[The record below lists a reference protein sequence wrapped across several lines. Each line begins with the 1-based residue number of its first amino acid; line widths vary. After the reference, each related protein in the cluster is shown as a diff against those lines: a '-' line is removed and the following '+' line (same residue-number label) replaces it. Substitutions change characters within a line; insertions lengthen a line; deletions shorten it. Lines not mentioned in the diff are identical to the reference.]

1 MSWTDD
7 RVATLTKMWKDGRS
21 AAEIAKELGGV
32 TRNAVIGK
40 AHRLGLSGRAS
51 PIKKKKETAKK
62 TATKT
67 AAKKTTKTTKKKAA
81 AKAEEKPE
89 ASAKQQKMVTDAIKA
104 AAAEEPSKAKE
115 GGITLLELT
124 ERVCKWPIG
133 DPQESDFH
141 FCGMPSMNSLP
152 YCEEHAAMAY
162 QTPRKAGA
170 AAKTKGSLKIVGD
183 EKKAKDGKDTK
194 AEDEIDEED
203 LEVDID
209 DLADIDNKE
218 VDDDDTDGDDADIKN
233 AS

>member
-62 TATKT
+62 TTTKA

-81 AKAEEKPE
+81 AKTEEKVE

-104 AAAEEPSKAKE
+104 AAAEAPSKAKE

-141 FCGMPSMNSLP
+141 FCGMPSLNSLP

-170 AAKTKGSLKIVGD
+170 AAAKTKGSLKIVGD
-183 EKKAKDGKDTK
+183 DKKGQDG
-194 AEDEIDEED
+194 EDADIDEED
-203 LEVDID
+203 LEVDIE
-209 DLADIDNKE
+209 DLADIDNQD
-218 VDDDDTDGDDADIKN
+218 VDDDDTDGDDTDIKN